1 MLYKVQVLIVSVLL
15 QVGCVLIK
23 EDREVFVVV
32 FVFLQEV
39 RDLDFVN
46 DVSKV
51 LSDIVVS
58 WRKFLLFKM
67 KRSIQFIMN

>member
-1 MLYKVQVLIVSVLL
+1 MLYKVQVLIISVLL

-51 LSDIVVS
+51 LLDIVSKLEKV
-58 WRKFLLFKM
+58 
-67 KRSIQFIMN
+67 FII

>member
-46 DVSKV
+46 DASKV
-51 LSDIVVS
+51 LLDIVSKLEKV
-58 WRKFLLFKM
+58 
-67 KRSIQFIMN
+67 FII

>member
-51 LSDIVVS
+51 LSDIVSKLEKV
-58 WRKFLLFKM
+58 
-67 KRSIQFIMN
+67 FII

>member
-23 EDREVFVVV
+23 EDWEVFVVV

-51 LSDIVVS
+51 LSDIVSKLEKV
-58 WRKFLLFKM
+58 
-67 KRSIQFIMN
+67 FII

>member
-51 LSDIVVS
+51 LLDIVSKLEKV
-58 WRKFLLFKM
+58 
-67 KRSIQFIMN
+67 FII

>member
-1 MLYKVQVLIVSVLL
+1 MLYKVQVLIISVLL

-51 LSDIVVS
+51 LSDIVSKLEKV
-58 WRKFLLFKM
+58 
-67 KRSIQFIMN
+67 FII